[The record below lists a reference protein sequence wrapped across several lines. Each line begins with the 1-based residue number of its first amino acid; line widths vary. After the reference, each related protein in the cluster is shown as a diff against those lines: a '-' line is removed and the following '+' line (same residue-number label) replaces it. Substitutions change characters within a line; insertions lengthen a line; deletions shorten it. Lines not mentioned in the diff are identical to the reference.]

1 MSISNTVNELKLG
14 KKEEAMLKQY
24 SGLVLD
30 ANKEFNLISK
40 NTEYSIWERHI
51 YDSAQL
57 IDLFP
62 KNTKSFCDVGS
73 GAGFPGLVIK
83 IVDSSLRG
91 YLVEPIKKKGHFLKN
106 AAKKIGIE
114 INVIQ
119 EKYENIKNIPAL
131 SSDIITARALMPLSG
146 LLDLFSHNI
155 INGAIGIF
163 PKGKLWEKEL
173 NDAQAKWK
181 IDYNLFASKTSE
193 ESRII
198 IVDGLE
204 KYEQ

>member
-62 KNTKSFCDVGS
+62 KSTKSFCDVGS
-73 GAGFPGLVIK
+73 GAGFPGLVLK
-83 IVDSSLRG
+83 ILDSSLSG
-91 YLVEPIKKKGHFLKN
+91 Y
-106 AAKKIGIE
+106 
-114 INVIQ
+114 
-119 EKYENIKNIPAL
+119 
-131 SSDIITARALMPLSG
+131 
-146 LLDLFSHNI
+146 
-155 INGAIGIF
+155 
-163 PKGKLWEKEL
+163 
-173 NDAQAKWK
+173 
-181 IDYNLFASKTSE
+181 
-193 ESRII
+193 
-198 IVDGLE
+198 
-204 KYEQ
+204 